1 MAFALSFTICMAFV
15 ILQNRIQPFYLRF
28 GDQLAVQASHE
39 GEPLRI
45 GGVAVFLAM
54 IAFIGIDSR
63 ASTHALGALLM
74 MSAVPVF
81 VAGLLEDWGLHVSP
95 RGRLLAAF
103 GSGLLAVALLGAWA
117 PRADIAGLDLLM
129 GLPPVAIS
137 LTLVFSAGL
146 CHALN
151 LVDGMNGLAAIISA
165 SSALG
170 IVSVAMMADSAEI
183 MFLALAMAAAVGG
196 FLFHNWPRAFLFLGD
211 GGAYAIGHLLAW
223 MAILLVWR
231 SEDVSVASMLL
242 LLFWPL
248 ADTLHTIVRRL
259 TKGSAVS
266 RPDKMH
272 LHQKVRRALDITWFG
287 YRKRSISNP
296 MTTLILLPFILA
308 PITCGVLL
316 WNHPRAAWIMLAAFL
331 AAFSIAHPL
340 VIWVSRRFRK

>member
-1 MAFALSFTICMAFV
+1 MIFALSLTICMAFV
-15 ILQNRIQPFYLRF
+15 MLQSRIQPLYLRS
-28 GDQLAVQASHE
+28 GDQFAVQASHD
-39 GEPLRI
+39 GDPLRI
-45 GGVAVFLAM
+45 GGVAVFVAM

-63 ASTHALGALLM
+63 ASTQAIGSLLIV
-74 MSAVPVF
+74 SAMPVF
-81 VAGLLEDWGLHVSP
+81 VAGLLEDWGGHVSP

-103 GSGLLAVALLGAWA
+103 GSGLFAVALLGAWA

-129 GLPPVAIS
+129 GIPAVAIS
-137 LTLVFSAGL
+137 LTLVFSAGF

-151 LVDGMNGLAAIISA
+151 LVDGMNGLAATVSV

-170 IVSVAMMADSAEI
+170 IASVAMMADSAEI
-183 MFLALAMAAAVGG
+183 KVLALAIAAAISG
-196 FLFHNWPRAFLFLGD
+196 FFFLNWPRAFLFLGD

-223 MAILLVWR
+223 MAILLVWS

-259 TKGSAVS
+259 TNGSAVS

-272 LHQKVRRALDITWFG
+272 LHQKVRRALDITWLG

-308 PITCGVLL
+308 PITSGVLL

-340 VIWVSRRFRK
+340 VIWASRRFRK